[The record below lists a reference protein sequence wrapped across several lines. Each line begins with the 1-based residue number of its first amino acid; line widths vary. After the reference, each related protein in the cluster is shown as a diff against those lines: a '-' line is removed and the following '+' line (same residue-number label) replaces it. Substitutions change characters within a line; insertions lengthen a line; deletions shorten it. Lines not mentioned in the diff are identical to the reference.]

1 MKSHGIGS
9 WQVWIREPSL
19 SEPLMRC
26 RNAMGDVK
34 TVVFTMSQ
42 DKSRPNLLNAW
53 AVSGIKVAG
62 T

>member
-1 MKSHGIGS
+1 
-9 WQVWIREPSL
+9 VWIREPSL